1 MPSDWE
7 FNGRIEA
14 GRVRCHGSGDLVWG
28 KNRDWSR
35 VSGQKAVVQKLIL
48 YFAIPKGEL
57 LNDPGIGCCLHNYLF
72 DRVTDTT
79 LVNIMNE
86 MEYELKNQIPELGL
100 QRVMA
105 SMSDTKDAVKLQIV
119 GFNTW
124 MLNVSRSDLMDINLI
139 DVFQGAS

>member
-1 MPSDWE
+1 M
-7 FNGRIEA
+7 
-14 GRVRCHGSGDLVWG
+14 
-28 KNRDWSR
+28 
-35 VSGQKAVVQKLIL
+35 SGQEAIIQKLIL

-72 DRVTDTT
+72 DKVTDTT

-100 QRVMA
+100 QRVIA
-105 SMSDTKDAVKLQIV
+105 AMSDTRDAVKLQIV

-124 MLNVSRSDLMDINLI
+124 MLNVSRSDLTDINLI